1 MGECN
6 FIDSTYLTYYQA
18 NKFVILN
25 RAKDYYEDLSEE
37 KKKKKKENIVKIDI
51 TICLKKKTKIKR
63 ISKKLS

>member
-25 RAKDYYEDLSEE
+25 RAQDYYEDLSEE
-37 KKKKKKENIVKIDI
+37 KKKKKK
-51 TICLKKKTKIKR
+51 R
-63 ISKKLS
+63 I